1 MPVRV
6 ITLGCKANA
15 YDSVWIGR
23 VLEDAAAD
31 AKEVVVLN
39 TCSVTNRADSDA
51 KKTLRR
57 LRRENPMAV
66 LVVTGCMAQLAP
78 QALQIEGLA
87 DYIVTP
93 HELKGFVAQ
102 AGMLSRRQKPEV
114 HVGNPFKRPS
124 GIAEVFLP
132 EPRPGRSRPF
142 LKVQDGCD
150 GFCSF
155 CVIPFARGKSR
166 SKPLEHV
173 LEELKGLALLGYEE
187 VVLTGIR
194 LSAYGKD
201 LGLEDGL
208 LTLLRAIEERPGGVS
223 RLRVSSL
230 EPHDL
235 TEGFLKHVQESKL
248 LCPHYPIA
256 LQSGDDHVLKAMR
269 RGYGVAAF
277 ERVASW
283 LFEHIPDVHLGLDVI
298 VGFPQESQEAFQRTY
313 ALIERYPFARLHVF
327 PFSAKEGTP
336 AAKMPGQIPSAV
348 ASERASALRELDK
361 RKRLAFADSQVGKV
375 RAAILE
381 RAVPKNGRIKLKTDN
396 YLDVWAK
403 PVAGLELRP
412 GRLLRVKL
420 GPRDGQTIYAEL
432 HPESGQ

>member
-1 MPVRV
+1 MSVRV

-23 VLEDAAAD
+23 VLEDMAAD

-78 QALQIEGLA
+78 QALQAEGLA

-93 HELKGFVAQ
+93 HELKGFIAQ

-124 GIAEVFLP
+124 GIAELFLP
-132 EPRPGRSRPF
+132 EHRQGRSRPF

-173 LEELKGLALLGYEE
+173 LEELKGLASLGYEE

-235 TEGFLKHVQESKL
+235 TAGFLKHVQESKL

-256 LQSGDDHVLKAMR
+256 LQSGDDHVLEAMR

-313 ALIERYPFARLHVF
+313 ALIERYHFERL
-327 PFSAKEGTP
+327 
-336 AAKMPGQIPSAV
+336 
-348 ASERASALRELDK
+348 
-361 RKRLAFADSQVGKV
+361 QV
-375 RAAILE
+375 
-381 RAVPKNGRIKLKTDN
+381 
-396 YLDVWAK
+396 
-403 PVAGLELRP
+403 
-412 GRLLRVKL
+412 
-420 GPRDGQTIYAEL
+420 
-432 HPESGQ
+432 